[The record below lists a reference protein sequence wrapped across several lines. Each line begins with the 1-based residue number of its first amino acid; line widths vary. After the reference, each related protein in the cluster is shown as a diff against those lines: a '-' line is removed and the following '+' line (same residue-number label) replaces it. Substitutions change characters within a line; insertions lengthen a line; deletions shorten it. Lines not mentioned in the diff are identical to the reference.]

1 MTCHKVSSNMTVSP
15 HIAHQTKV
23 VVLISPRTSGLCT
36 LFFGLLKQHLGGCQ
50 APISTVVMK
59 QKGLFVNS
67 CECKSQIC
75 TMTECLNSYVDGKN
89 A

>member
-23 VVLISPRTSGLCT
+23 VVLISPRTSGLCI
-36 LFFGLLKQHLGGCQ
+36 LFFDLLKQHLGGCL
-50 APISTVVMK
+50 AAISTVVMK
-59 QKGLFVNS
+59 WKVLFVNS
-67 CECKSQIC
+67 CECKSQIS
-75 TMTECLNSYVDGKN
+75 TTTDVGGTN